1 MPVSNNSLS
10 TRRTTKFKEKIK
22 AIYNLIRP
30 ELPLAGG
37 ICVVA
42 SQIIV
47 LHTLPTLFIGLMGFL
62 TGFFIS
68 SAAMVTNDYFDIEVD
83 RVNHPQRPL
92 PSGKIST
99 TELII
104 ITGLFT
110 MAGFITAGLLG
121 LVTLLFSI
129 IVWFIAISYNWR
141 FKEQGLLGNIMVGIS
156 VASFFIFGGAS
167 VGGLTNGLI
176 WVFGLLAFIFDLSE
190 EIAADAMDMVGD
202 KERSAKTIALLH
214 GKQYALLISVL
225 LFALFVVVSL
235 IPIVIGWLSTL
246 YLLIFLPLDLILSI
260 LSIKLYKSQTVKEGH
275 RIIRQL
281 YILLTIFIIA
291 FVIISIIL

>member
-42 SQIIV
+42 GQIIV